1 MERFVRRQNVE
12 HYREMLKIITDPVQR
27 RMIEKLLLEEEAK
40 IKKAEENRKKKQ
52 PRVRVALPS
61 SVRAALMDQ
70 LPEDI

>member
-40 IKKAEENRKKKQ
+40 IKKAEENRKKK
-52 PRVRVALPS
+52 
-61 SVRAALMDQ
+61 
-70 LPEDI
+70 

>member
-40 IKKAEENRKKKQ
+40 IKKAEKIAKRNSRAFASRFPLLCG
-52 PRVRVALPS
+52 PR
-61 SVRAALMDQ
+61 
-70 LPEDI
+70 